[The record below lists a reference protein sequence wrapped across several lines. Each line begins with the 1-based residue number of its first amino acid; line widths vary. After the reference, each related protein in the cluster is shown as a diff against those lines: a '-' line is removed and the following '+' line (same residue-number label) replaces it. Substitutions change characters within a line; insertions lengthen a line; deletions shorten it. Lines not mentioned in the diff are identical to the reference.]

1 MSSGV
6 SSRLG
11 RRFLI
16 AWDYLTAPS
25 PAIQE
30 PSHRRQAQLLAA
42 FHIVVITGGIA
53 LSLLNYCLLPLRPPP
68 WITWGLMAVCIA
80 LMCATYAFSRTTYYR
95 FAALGAFGVFSA
107 FLFFSAAVHLFPIG
121 TGVLYYLS
129 FPLVAISFFF
139 SIQATLLF
147 TAVNL
152 SGMALLPLL
161 NENHLLPEVLY
172 GPATFLI
179 FATLLVIFVKY
190 QRDLLE
196 RDRQAELTLQ
206 KEQLRVI
213 TDNMRDIVAH
223 VSSDGVIR
231 YISPSLYTV
240 LGYLPEI
247 ATGQQGSMWEMLVH
261 PDDVEQFRTELY
273 NMLTYASAKG
283 APYRVRHA
291 AGHYV
296 WLEGSGNP
304 LRDATGKLIGVILV
318 TRDITERKEAEQ
330 ALQASETKFR
340 MVADTIDASIMLLR
354 DGGEALYVN
363 PGAEKLTGYSLD
375 ELKTMPILD
384 LVHPDD
390 REIVGRRFQARLRGE
405 HVPSHYEIRT
415 VTKAGDVRWNLLS
428 AACLMYEGHPTI
440 LSTAIDVTDSKRAE
454 NQRLDLALERQKMR
468 LLRRFLSDISHD
480 LRSPL
485 TTIGT
490 SLYLLRKAT
499 TSEKREY
506 HIDVLSAQFA
516 HLDRVLQDLLSIA
529 RLENEQDE
537 FQFLPVDLNAFL
549 EDVVRKHQ
557 GAAAQKH
564 HTLRF
569 IPASTARQL
578 QGDTKQLRR
587 AIGNLLVNSFTYTPE
602 GGTISITLHADDKHM
617 RIEVCDTGSG
627 IADDDLPH
635 IFDHFYRGDK
645 ARSMDT
651 GGAGLGL
658 TIARRIIEAH
668 GGHISAENEP
678 QGGCIF
684 RVLLPVS

>member
-6 SSRLG
+6 SPRLG

-30 PSHRRQAQLLAA
+30 PRYRRQAQLLAA
-42 FHIVVITGGIA
+42 FHIVVVAGGII

-68 WITWGLMAVCIA
+68 WITWGMMGICIV
-80 LMCATYAFSRTTYYR
+80 LMCGTYAFSRSTHYR
-95 FAALGAFGVFSA
+95 LAALGAFGVFSG
-107 FLFFSAAVHLFPIG
+107 FLFFSAAVHLFPVG
-121 TGVLYYLS
+121 TGVLYYLC

-147 TAVNL
+147 TAANL
-152 SGMALLPLL
+152 SAMALLPLL
-161 NENHLLPEVLY
+161 NQNHLLPEVLY
-172 GPATFLI
+172 GPATFLV

-261 PDDVEQFRTELY
+261 PDDVEQFRGELF
-273 NMLTYASAKG
+273 NMLNYANAKG
-283 APYRVRHA
+283 TPYRVRHA
-291 AGHYV
+291 DGHYV

-304 LRDATGKLIGVILV
+304 LRDATGKLVGVILV
-318 TRDITERKEAEQ
+318 TRDITERKQAEQ
-330 ALQASETKFR
+330 ALQASEIKFR
-340 MVADTIDASIMLLR
+340 MVADTVDASIMLLR
-354 DGGEALYVN
+354 DDQTLYVN
-363 PGAEKLTGYSLD
+363 PGATKLTGYSTD
-375 ELKTMPILD
+375 ELKTMPILNII
-384 LVHPDD
+384 HPDD
-390 REIVGRRFQARLRGE
+390 RDIVLRRFQARLRGE
-405 HVPSHYEIRT
+405 PAPASYEIRT
-415 VTKAGDVRWNLLS
+415 VNKAGEVRWNLLS
-428 AACLMYEGHPTI
+428 AARLMYEGQPTI
-440 LSTAIDVTDSKRAE
+440 ISTAIDVTDTKQAE
-454 NQRLDLALERQKMR
+454 NQRLDLALERQKMK
-468 LLRRFLSDISHD
+468 LLRRFLSDVSHD

-490 SLYLLRKAT
+490 SLYLLRKSPT
-499 TSEKREY
+499 HEKRDY
-506 HIDVLSAQFA
+506 HIEVLSAQFA

-537 FQFLPVDLNAFL
+537 FQFLQVDLNPFL
-549 EDVVRKHQ
+549 EDIVRKHQ
-557 GAAAQKH
+557 AAAAQKRH
-564 HTLRF
+564 RLQF
-569 IPASTARQL
+569 NPASASRHL
-578 QGDTKQLRR
+578 QCDTKQLRR
-587 AIGNLLVNSFTYTPE
+587 AIGNLLANSFTFTPE
-602 GGTISITLHADDKHM
+602 GGTISVALHAEDKHM
-617 RIEVCDTGSG
+617 RIDVYDSGSG
-627 IADDDLPH
+627 IADEDLPH
-635 IFDHFYRGDK
+635 IFEHFYRGDK
-645 ARSMDT
+645 ARSVDT

-678 QGGCIF
+678 AGGSRF
-684 RVLLPVS
+684 RILLPVD